1 MENARSKNTLDSIK
15 KEGRL
20 LEDLDKIQEG
30 GQRPRDF
37 LDMRWNL

>member
-15 KEGRL
+15 KEGRF

-30 GQRPRDF
+30 DQRPA
-37 LDMRWNL
+37 LLQS